1 MTAETAFRF
10 ARVYKLYYAGKY
22 DFKKYKGNM
31 KMPPLIKQPD
41 RVYYHKLVGRL
52 TDAQIHALFLV
63 GYFFNSQAHIS
74 NLVSPK
80 GLSAGVEFATRGEKG
95 REGLELDLYA
105 LSKTLADKDLDQ
117 WLYGE
122 WIDGQRSSMP
132 ECIQMTINGELPL
145 DLAAMLLLIPQPE
158 LHYNWTEHFAD
169 TETMGLGI
177 GPWIQRL
184 KKMDQLLVPQRPG
197 WRMLSFYLAK
207 TFWVAVAGHTNGT
220 LAPQGNSNAAHLFS

>member
-1 MTAETAFRF
+1 MTAEQIFKF

-41 RVYYHKLVGRL
+41 RVYYHKLANKL
-52 TDAQIHALFLV
+52 TDAQVHALFLV
-63 GYFFNSQAHIS
+63 GYFFNPNAHIS
-74 NLVSPK
+74 NLVTPK
-80 GLSAGVEFATRGEKG
+80 GLSAAVEFATRGEKG
-95 REGLELDLYA
+95 REGLELGLYE
-105 LSKTLADKDLDQ
+105 LSKTLADKNIDE

-122 WIDGQRSSMP
+122 WIDGQRASMP

-145 DLAAMLLLIPQPE
+145 DLAALLLLIPQPE
-158 LHYNWTEHFAD
+158 LHYNWTEHFKQ
-169 TETMGLGI
+169 TEEIGLGI

-197 WRMLSFYLAK
+197 WRMMAFYLAK
-207 TFWVAVAGHTNGT
+207 TFWVAMAGHNTGT
-220 LAPQGNSNAAHLFS
+220 LAPISGKTGVELF

>member
-1 MTAETAFRF
+1 MTAEQAFKF

-41 RVYYHKLVGRL
+41 RVYYHKLAGKL

-63 GYFFNSQAHIS
+63 GYFFNPAAHIS
-74 NLVSPK
+74 SLVTPN
-80 GLSAGVEFATRGEKG
+80 GMTAAVEFATRGEQG
-95 REGLELDLYA
+95 RTLLEHDLYE
-105 LSKTLADKDLDQ
+105 LSKTLSGKDLDQ

-122 WIDGQRSSMP
+122 WLDGQRASMP

-145 DLAAMLLLIPQPE
+145 DLAAMLLLIPHPE
-158 LHYNWTEHFAD
+158 LHYNWPDHFAD
-169 TETMGLGI
+169 VETMGLGI

-184 KKMDQLLVPQRPG
+184 RKMDQLIVPQRPG

-207 TFWVAVAGHTNGT
+207 QFWTAVAGHNTGT
-220 LAPQGNSNAAHLFS
+220 LAPQGNQSANSLF